1 MKAASSRWARPRTS
15 TCARV
20 RASWPASWAPS
31 TGSLA
36 PAFAPNRAACLP
48 PAMLRPAKTRPVTPR
63 PIAASAESSPAL
75 SSWAIVCRCWC
86 ASLATWMPWR
96 NCRAAPPSFNPATP
110 FSSPGAPPMRSPS
123 HEAAHLLPPAR
134 VALHGRAVRS
144 TFRHRAGL
152 QLSDPRRLRWH
163 RAALDRR
170 ELSAPLRSPLSR
182 HSVALLRHGPGRYR
196 LVPPRG
202 ISRGALHLA
211 RRPPQESLPATRHA
225 ALLDQFP
232 GAHLRL
238 DFPAARHRPVQ
249 YRIAG
254 AGHHPWSTAAAL

>member
-31 TGSLA
+31 TGSPA
-36 PAFAPNRAACLP
+36 PAFAPNRSACWPPVKLP
-48 PAMLRPAKTRPVTPR
+48 TVTPR

-75 SSWAIVCRCWC
+75 SSWAIVCRCWY

-144 TFRHRAGL
+144 TFRHRTGL
-152 QLSDPRRLRWH
+152 QLSDARRLWRY
-163 RAALDRR
+163 RTALDGG

-182 HSVALLRHGPGRYR
+182 HSGSLVRHGPGRH
-196 LVPPRG
+196 LGVPAAG
-202 ISRGALHLA
+202 ASRGAVHCT
-211 RRPPQESLPATRHA
+211 RHPTQESLPATRHA

-232 GAHLRL
+232 GEHLRL

-254 AGHHPWSTAAAL
+254 AGYHPWSAAAAL